1 MGSGHNP
8 HKKSIHL
15 ETHGDEAI
23 TLIQNTSS
31 TFGKCIDITRLS
43 FGSLLLFLSIFSI
56 TYAITEHRTLF
67 PTSFPNW
74 TLYIIL
80 IIALFIV
87 GVLEGLQI
95 AVVELAHEDPQQYEK
110 YYPRAAKLLKYE
122 NTGRNVERFLIGRQL
137 SLVLL
142 VFVCARI
149 TTFDVFIFDIP
160 DWAINSFMFSGFLG
174 VILVVTVAQLTPQVL
189 ASAYPVEFL
198 NLYGMNVAFSMCLIV
213 ESTGIAHA
221 VWLLCYT
228 VKHSIYSCVCKYHTL
243 NKQRLA
249 AMKLKKEKQIDDMA
263 NIAQNIEMR
272 VEMEQSIKKKSMAK
286 DVEFVDKD
294 FTMNNSKVVLEIK
307 QMMQQ
312 IDDRPDLFY
321 LHGDN
326 KYPGPSFY
334 GDKFRQAGLKMP
346 CFLLPP
352 NDEKHIPPHIVAM
365 ALLKKAVA
373 DMK

>member
-1 MGSGHNP
+1 MG
-8 HKKSIHL
+8 
-15 ETHGDEAI
+15 
-23 TLIQNTSS
+23 
-31 TFGKCIDITRLS
+31 
-43 FGSLLLFLSIFSI
+43 
-56 TYAITEHRTLF
+56 
-67 PTSFPNW
+67 
-74 TLYIIL
+74 
-80 IIALFIV
+80 
-87 GVLEGLQI
+87 
-95 AVVELAHEDPQQYEK
+95 
-110 YYPRAAKLLKYE
+110 
-122 NTGRNVERFLIGRQL
+122 
-137 SLVLL
+137 
-142 VFVCARI
+142 
-149 TTFDVFIFDIP
+149 
-160 DWAINSFMFSGFLG
+160 
-174 VILVVTVAQLTPQVL
+174 
-189 ASAYPVEFL
+189 EFL

-249 AMKLKKEKQIDDMA
+249 AMKLKK
-263 NIAQNIEMR
+263 
-272 VEMEQSIKKKSMAK
+272 KKKSMAK